1 MDYLFIIGMAVLIAI
16 GFLAWAFVHWYRRYT
31 DQRDDLQRAGDPGE
45 ALTPQQASRRAEGK
59 AAWTRITG
67 M

>member
-1 MDYLFIIGMAVLIAI
+1 MDFLFVIAMAALVAI
-16 GFLAWAFVHWYRRYT
+16 GFCAWAFVHWYRRYT
-31 DQRDDLQRAGDPGE
+31 DQRDDLLRAGDPGVE
-45 ALTPQQASRRAEGK
+45 STPYEASRRAEGK